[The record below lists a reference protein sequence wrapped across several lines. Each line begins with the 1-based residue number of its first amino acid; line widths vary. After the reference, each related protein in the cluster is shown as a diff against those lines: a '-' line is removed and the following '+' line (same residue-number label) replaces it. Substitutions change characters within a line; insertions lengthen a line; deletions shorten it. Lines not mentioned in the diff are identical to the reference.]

1 MFSSRKE
8 FKLWFKDVHG
18 ATYKQ
23 MLDVFDQMVLETLD
37 ALSHPYSDLMSD
49 QFCASLRG
57 PGALQDMRTH
67 ALTMISHELAR
78 VYEKDVVVLIDEYD
92 TPMHSALEHD
102 YTSVVRSFILLYCSY
117 LKLFQANEFFSI
129 VFGLLLK
136 VRQCQCLRHRLMC
149 SDRTITRCMQ
159 V

>member
-1 MFSSRKE
+1 
-8 FKLWFKDVHG
+8 
-18 ATYKQ
+18 

-67 ALTMISHELAR
+67 TLAMISHELAR

-92 TPMHSALEHD
+92 TPMHSALEHN
-102 YTSVVRSFILLYCSY
+102 YTDVVRSFILL
-117 LKLFQANEFFSI
+117 LQLPQVIPGQRVLFYSI
-129 VFGLLLK
+129 RFAAEGSSVPMLETPIDVF
-136 VRQCQCLRHRLMC
+136 
-149 SDRTITRCMQ
+149 
-159 V
+159 